1 MCNSFIESLSALYHY
16 GRNRHSYSCESRGV
30 CFASALAESN
40 SGMLFHGADA
50 LSPTGRRWTF
60 TFSLCAEFLR
70 NRLTLYI
77 AQKWKNSG

>member
-1 MCNSFIESLSALYHY
+1 MEGTDILVLVRAVVFVLRRPLPRVIP
-16 GRNRHSYSCESRGV
+16 GIP
-30 CFASALAESN
+30 
-40 SGMLFHGADA
+40 FHDADA